1 MSLASCWL
9 LYPAAPLPGF
19 EPGQRPS
26 EGRACVQQDRGKRET
41 RPGIEPGRAVLQTA
55 HPPENLVTRPGGHPG
70 LAPSPG
76 FEPGSSSF
84 ADSCLLPAAKGG
96 EKEIVT
102 ERTRWWAGLAG
113 AEGIE
118 PPFSELET
126 DVLPLD
132 DAPLCYLTAPP
143 AGFEPAC
150 EPLRTRRP
158 FLWATGAWSE
168 QPGSNRHLRYGKPLS
183 SPLDNARRPEPSA
196 GVEPA

>member
-1 MSLASCWL
+1 MLASSKTG
-9 LYPAAPLPGF
+9 AN
-19 EPGQRPS
+19 E
-26 EGRACVQQDRGKRET
+26 
-41 RPGIEPGRAVLQTA
+41 RPGRESNPGERFCRPRIPQRTWSRARV
-55 HPPENLVTRPGGHPG
+55 VTRVWAGTCPD

-76 FEPGSSSF
+76 FEPGPSSF

-168 QPGSNRHLRYGKPLS
+168 QPESNRHLRYGKPLS